1 MRDTEAWLVGALR
14 RRAPRFPGPITDATS
29 ITDEG
34 LCLDSLA
41 LMDLL
46 SEIEAVLSVVL
57 RDDDIH
63 PANMGTVGQL
73 LRTNLDG
80 RRGREGER
88 THLIEPVEHRED
100 ELVLD
105 DGGCRTSG
113 RARIAEQRQPPRAQ
127 GHARVAPGTGFKGVQ
142 AQ

>member
-46 SEIEAVLSVVL
+46 SEIEAALGVVL

-73 LRTNLDG
+73 LRLVHG
-80 RRGREGER
+80 R
-88 THLIEPVEHRED
+88 LPAPV
-100 ELVLD
+100 
-105 DGGCRTSG
+105 SS
-113 RARIAEQRQPPRAQ
+113 QRPPAQ
-127 GHARVAPGTGFKGVQ
+127 
-142 AQ
+142 